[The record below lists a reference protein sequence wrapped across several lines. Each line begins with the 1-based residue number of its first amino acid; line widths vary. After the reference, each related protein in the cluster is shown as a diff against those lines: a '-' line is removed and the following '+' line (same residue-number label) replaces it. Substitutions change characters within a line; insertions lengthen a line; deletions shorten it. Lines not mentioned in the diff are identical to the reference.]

1 MCVDGITIC
10 WVNNPVDALPHA
22 LPQRPS
28 LEQEGGE
35 EPQQNFPRVNC
46 RPVVSSPELATSSER
61 GPESDPDRRLRG
73 GLTSVGSQQPRR
85 PEPALSQINP
95 RMAAAG
101 FRQQISRSHFWSG
114 STSLLH
120 ESHGRP
126 LCTPEETDSS
136 FSAAARRVSV
146 EGGEALKTNLP
157 GTPAH
162 LGPQN

>member
-1 MCVDGITIC
+1 MCVDGITIG
-10 WVNNPVDALPHA
+10 WVNNPADA

-28 LEQEGGE
+28 LAQEGAE
-35 EPQQNFPRVNC
+35 EPQQNFPRVKR

-61 GPESDPDRRLRG
+61 GPESDPDRRLRE

-95 RMAAAG
+95 GMATAG
-101 FRQQISRSHFWSG
+101 FRQQISLSHFWSG

-136 FSAAARRVSV
+136 FLPLQGGFPWREERHRRQISQGHLRLLVPRT
-146 EGGEALKTNLP
+146 ELP
-157 GTPAH
+157 F
-162 LGPQN
+162 